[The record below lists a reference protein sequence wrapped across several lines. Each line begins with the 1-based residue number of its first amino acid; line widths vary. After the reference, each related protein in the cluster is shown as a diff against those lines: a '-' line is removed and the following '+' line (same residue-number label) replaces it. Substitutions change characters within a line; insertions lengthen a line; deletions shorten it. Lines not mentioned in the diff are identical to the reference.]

1 MLKFFK
7 FVIYL
12 FGVTVAGLS
21 FVSCT
26 QGKIPTLS
34 KNSTDT
40 EDTTQYFLT
49 DSELSQNDDFTYTIK
64 DNAVLLKKYTGTE
77 EDVII
82 PETIQNLEVRTIDA
96 RCFENN
102 SNSHAVHTV
111 TIPSTVCNISSL
123 AFYNSKFLENII
135 CDDNI
140 SYISE
145 NGILY
150 TSDFLSLIAYPENK
164 PDTTYIMPD
173 TITKIYSNAFSFCN
187 CLETVTLSPNLE
199 IIPDYAFAYNAS
211 IQSVTATGNIS
222 HIGFAAFCKCE
233 KLSSLHFLSS
243 VDNINPKSVL
253 FCNNLKSFSTT
264 NDSSTLKDYAQYLGI
279 VYTVSKKQ

>member
-1 MLKFFK
+1 MLRFFK

-12 FGVTVAGLS
+12 FGVTVASFS

-26 QGKIPTLS
+26 QGKIPIVS
-34 KNSTDT
+34 QNNNNT
-40 EDTTQYFLT
+40 EDTTKYFLA
-49 DSELSQNDDFTYTIK
+49 DSELSQNDDFTYVIK
-64 DNAVLLKKYTGTE
+64 DDAVVLKKYTGTE
-77 EDVII
+77 ENVVI

-96 RCFENN
+96 RCFENH
-102 SNSHAVHTV
+102 SNANAVHTV
-111 TIPSTVCNISSL
+111 TISSTVCNISTL

-145 NGILY
+145 NGVLY

-164 PDTTYIMPD
+164 SDTSYVMPD

-199 IIPDYAFAYNAS
+199 IIPDYAFAYNAG
-211 IQSVTATGNIS
+211 IQSVTAKGNIS

-233 KLSSLHFLSS
+233 KLSSLRFLSS

-253 FCNNLKSFSTT
+253 FCNSLKSLSTA
-264 NDSSTLKDYAQYLGI
+264 NENSILKDYAQSIGI
-279 VYTVSKKQ
+279 VYTVSKE